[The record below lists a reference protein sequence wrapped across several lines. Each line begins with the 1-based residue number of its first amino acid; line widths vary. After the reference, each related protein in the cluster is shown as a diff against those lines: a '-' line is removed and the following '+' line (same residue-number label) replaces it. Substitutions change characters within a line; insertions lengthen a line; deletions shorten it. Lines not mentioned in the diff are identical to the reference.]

1 MSAPQH
7 FSRIPVPADRPADRH
22 SDPAAPLRE
31 RAARVRLACFDV
43 DGTLTDGRL
52 LFDTEGRELKAF
64 HVHDGLGLVLL
75 RKSGIEVAFITARVS
90 TIAEQRAA
98 ELGITEVH
106 TAVKDKLARVGEI
119 AARLDLAL
127 DEVAFMGDDL
137 PDLRVM
143 SQIGLSAAPAN
154 AHPWVAERVDWR
166 ASALAGRGAAR
177 EFCDLLLHAHGRV
190 AALIDE
196 VTRVEGTRVEG
207 PA

>member
-1 MSAPQH
+1 MPH
-7 FSRIPVPADRPADRH
+7 DFPADHD
-22 SDPAAPLRE
+22 SDLPAPLRE
-31 RAARVRLACFDV
+31 RAARIRLACFDV

-75 RKSGIEVAFITARVS
+75 RKCGIEVAFITARVS

-106 TAVKDKLARVGEI
+106 TAVKDKLGRVEEI
-119 AARLDLAL
+119 AARLGLTL

-143 SQIGLSAAPAN
+143 SQVGFSAAPAN
-154 AHPWVAERVDWR
+154 AHQWVGERVHWR
-166 ASALAGRGAAR
+166 ASTAAGLGAAR
-177 EFCDLLLHAHGRV
+177 EFCDLLLHAQGRV
-190 AALIDE
+190 TALIED
-196 VTRVEGTRVEG
+196 VTRVEGVRVEG

>member
-1 MSAPQH
+1 MPHDSAPH
-7 FSRIPVPADRPADRH
+7 DSRNDCPAPV
-22 SDPAAPLRE
+22 RE

-52 LFDTEGRELKAF
+52 LFDTDGRELKAF

-75 RKSGIEVAFITARVS
+75 RKAGIEVAFITARAS
-90 TIAEQRAA
+90 TIVEQRAA

-119 AARLDLAL
+119 AGRLGIGM

-143 SQIGLSAAPAN
+143 LQVGLAAAPAG
-154 AHPWVAERVDWR
+154 AHPWVGERVRWR
-166 ASALAGRGAAR
+166 SAVPAGLGAVR
-177 EFCDLLLHAHGRV
+177 EFCDMLLSAQGRV
-190 AALIDE
+190 DALLEE
-196 VTRVEGTRVEG
+196 VTRVEGMRVEG
-207 PA
+207 NA